1 MRNHRFCLRLLLKI
15 SAVIFADGVEFSK
28 LLNTL
33 YFYLNEGHPF
43 SDSHSQDLST
53 IVAPLLRTWHKMD
66 FYEYAL
72 SRNHFKSFVFW
83 VATRNSISSR
93 FHFPPSEACSDRPNQ
108 NPWKELYLMVKCIR
122 ILIQQRKF
130 KFLFNNRESIS
141 SGKNKTTPYFQLFAD
156 CELRS
161 FTNWHCF

>member
-1 MRNHRFCLRLLLKI
+1 MRNHRFCLGLLQKI
-15 SAVIFADGVEFSK
+15 SAVILADGVEFSK

-83 VATRNSISSR
+83 FATRNPISSR
-93 FHFPPSEACSDRPNQ
+93 FHFPPSEACSNGPNQ

-141 SGKNKTTPYFQLFAD
+141 SGKNKTTPYF
-156 CELRS
+156 
-161 FTNWHCF
+161 